1 MLLWCINKEMK
12 DRISMRKEN
21 KIHFR
26 TKRFRGLESHDSTH
40 YNIIYILC

>member
-1 MLLWCINKEMK
+1 MGEFGTLSNPLTFF
-12 DRISMRKEN
+12 KEN
-21 KIHFR
+21 KIHLR